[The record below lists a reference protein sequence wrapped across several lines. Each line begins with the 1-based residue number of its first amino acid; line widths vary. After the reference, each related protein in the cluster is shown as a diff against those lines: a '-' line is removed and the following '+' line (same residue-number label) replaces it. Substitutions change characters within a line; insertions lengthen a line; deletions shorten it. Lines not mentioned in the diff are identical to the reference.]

1 MEGFLMPMR
10 KYVTDPKKLLLE
22 GQLIVNSTDD
32 AKYQHKVEMVNLV
45 LAGLT
50 PSFLSEHTGD
60 SKNALTLWVKKA
72 DEQGFDSLRAKKQP
86 GRPAKL
92 SSNELEEIKTL
103 LTMDSPKESGYNVWD
118 GTSLSNYISKTYS
131 VELGV
136 RQCQRLLHS
145 LGFSLVRPQTFPCK
159 GNEDSSEREEFKKN

>member
-1 MEGFLMPMR
+1 
-10 KYVTDPKKLLLE
+10 V
-22 GQLIVNSTDD
+22 
-32 AKYQHKVEMVNLV
+32 
-45 LAGLT
+45 
-50 PSFLSEHTGD
+50 
-60 SKNALTLWVKKA
+60 TLWVKKA

-92 SSNELEEIKTL
+92 SANELEEIKTL

-118 GTSLSNYISKTYS
+118 GISLSNYISKTYS

-145 LGFSLVRPQTFPCK
+145 LGFSLARPRTFPRK
-159 GNEDSSEREEFKKN
+159 GNEDSSERDEFKKK

>member
-1 MEGFLMPMR
+1 MR
-10 KYVTDPKKLLLE
+10 KYVTDPRKLLSE

-32 AKYQHKVEMVNLV
+32 AKFQHKVEMVNLV

-50 PSFLSEHTGD
+50 PSFLSGHTAD
-60 SKNALTLWVKKA
+60 SKNAVTLWVKKA

-92 SSNELEEIKTL
+92 SANELEEIKTL
-103 LTMDSPKESGYNVWD
+103 LTMDSPKESGCNVWD
-118 GTSLSNYISKTYS
+118 GISLSNYIFKTYS
-131 VELGV
+131 VKLGV
-136 RQCQRLLHS
+136 RQCQRLLRN

-159 GNEDSSEREEFKKN
+159 GSGDSSEREEFKKN